1 MDLSIVI
8 VNWNTRELLADCL
21 DSVFANLGDLSAEVL
36 VVDNASADGSADMVA
51 HCFPEVRLIRNA
63 DNRGFAA
70 ANNQA
75 FELATGRQVLLLN
88 NDTLVHGDVV
98 AASVRYLDEHPEV
111 GAMGCRVENADGST
125 QFTCSEFP
133 TISNLVI
140 QTLGLNRLR
149 GGPAFLRRYQ
159 MLDWDR
165 DDERDVEVISGC
177 YLMIRREVLAEVG
190 VLDEDFFCYGEET
203 DWCRRIAEAGWALRF
218 APVGRITHY
227 GSGTTRS
234 LNHRRDLMLTEG
246 TVRLHRKHGGLGAAL
261 AVWALLLAFNVSRAA
276 FWTLGQLAGRA
287 GFADRARHFR
297 TICRDWA
304 QAWPAAGNTGGTGA

>member
-8 VNWNTRELLADCL
+8 VNWNTRALLSDCL
-21 DSVFANLGDLSAEVL
+21 DSVLAHCGNLATEIF
-36 VVDNASADGSADMVA
+36 VVDNASEDGSADMVA
-51 HCFPEVRLIRNA
+51 RCFPQVRLIRNA

-75 FELATGRQVLLLN
+75 FEQASGRHVLLLN
-88 NDTLVHGDVV
+88 NDTLVHGDVL
-98 AASVRYLDEHPEV
+98 ATSVRYLDAHPEA

-133 TISNLVI
+133 TLGNLVL

-149 GGPAFLRRYQ
+149 RGPAFLRRYQ

-177 YLMIRREVLAEVG
+177 YLMVRREVLDQVG
-190 VLDEDFFCYGEET
+190 VLDEAFFCYGEET
-203 DWCRRIAEAGWALRF
+203 DWCRRIADAGWALRF
-218 APVGRITHY
+218 AAVGRITHF

-246 TVRLHRKHGGLGAAL
+246 TVRLHRKHGGLGAGL
-261 AVWALLLAFNVSRAA
+261 AVWSLLFVFNVSRAA
-276 FWTLGQLAGRA
+276 FWSLGLLAGRSS
-287 GFADRARHFR
+287 FRDRARHFR
-297 TICRDWA
+297 AVCRNWA
-304 QAWPAAGNTGGTGA
+304 ATWPTSAAPMTGRS

>member
-8 VNWNTRELLADCL
+8 VNWNTRELLAACL
-21 DSVFANLGDLSAEVL
+21 ASVFSNLGLLEAEVL
-36 VVDNASADGSADMVA
+36 VVDNASGDGSADMVA
-51 HCFPEVRLIRNA
+51 QRFPGVRLVRNV

-75 FELATGRQVLLLN
+75 FRLARGRHLLLLN
-88 NDTLVHGDVV
+88 SDTLVHGEVL
-98 AASVRYLDEHPEV
+98 AASVRYLDARPEV

-133 TISNLVI
+133 SFANLLL
-140 QTLGLNRLR
+140 QTLGLNRCTQ
-149 GGPAFLRRYQ
+149 GPALLRRYQ

-177 YLMIRREVLAEVG
+177 YLMVRAEVIEAVG
-190 VLDEDFFCYGEET
+190 ALDEAFFCYGEET
-203 DWCRRIAEAGWALRF
+203 DWCRRIAAAGWALRF
-218 APVGRITHY
+218 APVGRITHF

-246 TVRLHRKHGGLGAAL
+246 TVRLHRKHRGLIGGLV
-261 AVWALLLAFNVSRAA
+261 VWSLLLTFNVSRAGL
-276 FWTLGQLAGRA
+276 WTLGQLAGRA
-287 GFADRARHFR
+287 DCRDRARHFR
-297 TICRDWA
+297 AVLRHWSA
-304 QAWPAAGNTGGTGA
+304 AWPRSAAAWRG

>member
-8 VNWNTRELLADCL
+8 VNRNTRDLLADCL
-21 DSVFANLGDLSAEVL
+21 DSVFPRLGDLTAEVI

-51 HCFPEVRLIRNA
+51 QRFPRVRLIRNA
-63 DNRGFAA
+63 ENRGFAA

-75 FELATGRQVLLLN
+75 FEIATGRHVLLLN
-88 NDTLVHGDVV
+88 NDTLVHGDVLP
-98 AASVRYLDEHPEV
+98 ASVRYLDARPEV

-125 QFTCSEFP
+125 QFTCSRFP
-133 TISNLVI
+133 TFANLAL
-140 QTLGLNRLR
+140 QTLGLNRISR
-149 GGPAFLRRYQ
+149 GPAALRRYQ

-177 YLMIRREVLAEVG
+177 YLMVRREVLAEVG
-190 VLDEDFFCYGEET
+190 ALDEAFFCYGEET

-218 APVGRITHY
+218 APVGRITHF

-276 FWTLGQLAGRA
+276 FWSLGQLAGRE

-304 QAWPAAGNTGGTGA
+304 RAWPTTEGGARA